1 MQWKVLLSITF
12 QRHLCKTILRDVI
25 ICCSV
30 TARTKKKLYFPIY
43 RAEFPNSS
51 IKRLILAT
59 KKIPLCP
66 QWHFLRYFYKEKL
79 CFFKHHTEINL
90 CLSSSFVLWNKL
102 SLAPG
107 NIGSNL
113 GQDTNSIVTINHSLT
128 HFNDMCG
135 FASYIR

>member
-1 MQWKVLLSITF
+1 MQWKVLLSITC

-30 TARTKKKLYFPIY
+30 TARTKKNFI
-43 RAEFPNSS
+43 FQSTGHNS
-51 IKRLILAT
+51 LIQALKGLFLRQ

-107 NIGSNL
+107 NIGSNV